1 MRTRYAK
8 CKSCVPDSAL
18 MLTSARCDF
27 GSDGQDFYVLPLAEK
42 AIHEASLKRE
52 ALVSMD

>member
-27 GSDGQDFYVLPLAEK
+27 GSDGQEFYVLPLAEK